1 MAKYP
6 KREEPDSE
14 APVAILGCRFQVHS
28 EDLSA
33 DKYLPLLDSVPE
45 YMSLTFIS
53 AKEGIRLGYG
63 SEIGAENAT
72 AALQDVTKKHVATG
86 LTLQCARVQGPSA
99 RTEKSGN
106 ALGAL
111 GTSVTSSS
119 SSSPVTPWKKDLEAL
134 DTKLSGE
141 IISLRTKQEDLSCMV
156 TKVQDVQTQDTSVLR
171 LVSIRMGVTLPDPN
185 NPIEVTMAAAGAI
198 PGVSSSSPS
207 PPLSVPSPSTHDTME
222 GVIGS
227 GLKRKTRTEET
238 SLRTRWL
245 LLEPGSVPI
254 HSAEWG
260 HHRVHL
266 LSQSGD
272 NVWLM
277 TLVNGDDQPVGE
289 PFSIR
294 NPVVATTAEEADSLL
309 AQKLGLQ
316 RTYAI

>member
-1 MAKYP
+1 M
-6 KREEPDSE
+6 
-14 APVAILGCRFQVHS
+14 
-28 EDLSA
+28 
-33 DKYLPLLDSVPE
+33 
-45 YMSLTFIS
+45 
-53 AKEGIRLGYG
+53 
-63 SEIGAENAT
+63 
-72 AALQDVTKKHVATG
+72 
-86 LTLQCARVQGPSA
+86 
-99 RTEKSGN
+99 
-106 ALGAL
+106 
-111 GTSVTSSS
+111 
-119 SSSPVTPWKKDLEAL
+119 

-141 IISLRTKQEDLSCMV
+141 IISLRTKQEDLSCTV
-156 TKVQDVQTQDTSVLR
+156 TKIQDVQKQDSSVLR
-171 LVSIRMGVTLPDPN
+171 LVSIRMGVTPPDPN

-207 PPLSVPSPSTHDTME
+207 SSLPVPSPSTQDAME

-227 GLKRKTRTEET
+227 GLKRKIPTEET

-245 LLEPGSVPI
+245 LLEPGSVPT

-309 AQKLGLQ
+309 AQKLALK
-316 RTYAI
+316 RA